1 MTRIVRLSQVEIEK
15 EHGIKDAFKTP
26 IGGST
31 RIEMDKETKRRK
43 EILRRLN
50 NLERR
55 LDKQW
60 AEQNAINQKAT
71 EAMSTLLDMY
81 AKYGHSTSERLQ

>member
-1 MTRIVRLSQVEIEK
+1 M
-15 EHGIKDAFKTP
+15 
-26 IGGST
+26 

-55 LDKQW
+55 VDRDW
-60 AEQNAINQKAT
+60 RAQNAINEKAT
-71 EAMSTLLDMY
+71 EAMATLLDMY

>member
-1 MTRIVRLSQVEIEK
+1 
-15 EHGIKDAFKTP
+15 
-26 IGGST
+26 
-31 RIEMDKETKRRK
+31 MDKETKQRK
-43 EILRRLN
+43 EILRRLS

-71 EAMSTLLDMY
+71 EAMATLLDMY
-81 AKYGHSTSERLQ
+81 AKYGHSTSESVQ

>member
-1 MTRIVRLSQVEIEK
+1 MTRIVHLSQTEIEK
-15 EHGIKDAFKTP
+15 ETGIKDAFRTP
-26 IGGST
+26 VGCIT
-31 RIEMDKETKRRK
+31 RIEMDKDTKRRK
-43 EILRRLN
+43 DILRRLN

-60 AEQNAINQKAT
+60 AEQNAINEKAT
-71 EAMSTLLDMY
+71 EAMATLLDMY